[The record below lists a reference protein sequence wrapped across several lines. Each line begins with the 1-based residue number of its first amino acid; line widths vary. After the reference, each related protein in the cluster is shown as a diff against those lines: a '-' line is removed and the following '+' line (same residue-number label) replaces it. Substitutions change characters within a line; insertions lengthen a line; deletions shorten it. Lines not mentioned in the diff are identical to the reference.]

1 MNFGLKV
8 LESAFEQ
15 LDVKVGNSDSE
26 DEEAADRVEPIL
38 EPKVRVLSFSEDY
51 SCR

>member
-1 MNFGLKV
+1 MTYGLKV

-15 LDVKVGNSDSE
+15 LDIKVGNSDSE

-38 EPKVRVLSFSEDY
+38 EPKVRVLRHSEDF
-51 SCR
+51 SR